1 MTVTTETREAMSETT
16 TTDVLEIIES
26 PDLDQWDDDSGHGIL
41 KGILIAVGIA
51 VIAAAVATIFSRRGN

>member
-1 MTVTTETREAMSETT
+1 MSETT

-26 PDLDQWDDDSGHGIL
+26 PDLGLLDDASSHGVL

-51 VIAAAVATIFSRRGN
+51 VIVAAVATIFSRRSDSAN

>member
-1 MTVTTETREAMSETT
+1 MSETT

-26 PDLDQWDDDSGHGIL
+26 PDLDQWDDDSGHGVL

-51 VIAAAVATIFSRRGN
+51 VIAAAVATIFSRRSN

>member
-1 MTVTTETREAMSETT
+1 MSQTT

-26 PDLDQWDDDSGHGIL
+26 PDLAQLDDASSRGVI

-51 VIAAAVATIFSRRGN
+51 VIAAAVATIFSRRGGTTS

>member
-1 MTVTTETREAMSETT
+1 MSQTT

-26 PDLDQWDDDSGHGIL
+26 PDLAQLDEASSHGVI

-51 VIAAAVATIFSRRGN
+51 VIAAAVATIFSRRGGTTS

>member
-26 PDLDQWDDDSGHGIL
+26 PDLAQWDDDSGHGVL